1 MLNYLNAHGN
11 GESDPN
17 SDIGNQGAQ
26 ILISKIQDTQ
36 SSLKGLNLGKTLQVG
51 TADAGAFFNNMVLA
65 AVDYG
70 MANVHP

>member
-11 GESDPN
+11 GVSDPN
-17 SDIGNQGAQ
+17 TDVGNQGAQ
-26 ILISKIQDTQ
+26 ILIEKIKDTR
-36 SSLKGLNLGKTLQVG
+36 STLKGLNLKKDIQVG

-65 AVDYG
+65 NVDYG